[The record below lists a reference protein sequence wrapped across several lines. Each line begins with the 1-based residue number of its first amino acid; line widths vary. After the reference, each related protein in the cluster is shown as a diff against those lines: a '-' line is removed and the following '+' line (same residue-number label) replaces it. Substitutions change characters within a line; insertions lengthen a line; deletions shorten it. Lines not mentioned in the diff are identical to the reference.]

1 MCVYYIYIYHTYI
14 LSPTKCR
21 SRAVRH
27 LLSTIITTGYSR
39 PKNNEFLKSVFKTV
53 GLAEVGSGKG
63 FTVRELLR
71 EVLRF

>member
-1 MCVYYIYIYHTYI
+1 LNSIYENLPIVN
-14 LSPTKCR
+14 LKKVNSLFN
-21 SRAVRH
+21 RH
-27 LLSTIITTGYSR
+27 FFLM
-39 PKNNEFLKSVFKTV
+39 EFFKSVFKTV